1 MKEPTTTF
9 KQQQMHF
16 KGLIS
21 KQFQNIFVEYNKKK
35 QRNRQQNIC
44 ITLDYRTNLQGI
56 VNVLTVAKRE
66 MF

>member
-21 KQFQNIFVEYNKKK
+21 KQFQNIFVEYNKKSNEIDSK
-35 QRNRQQNIC
+35 IFALLLITEQIC
-44 ITLDYRTNLQGI
+44 K
-56 VNVLTVAKRE
+56 VLLT
-66 MF
+66 F